1 MIAENISLLV
11 DDMYAELVNHL
22 DDNLSGKPSYITEY
36 NLEDLTIEQLNDLSE
51 SLVDKLTNELIE
63 NPLVARVEISIYIT
77 NKSEISVE
85 ENLISL
91 LRWAL
96 FLYKE

>member
-11 DDMYAELVNHL
+11 NDMYAELVNHL

-63 NPLVARVEISIYIT
+63 NPLAARVEISISIT

-85 ENLISL
+85 ENLIEHDNL
-91 LRWAL
+91 P
-96 FLYKE
+96 E